1 MLELL
6 FLAFFG
12 TKSQNFLIQ
21 QNHSM
26 VLPKIEIVEPAKL
39 PSKKAQKIAPKL
51 LEDDALSIWA
61 LDIGSGKTL
70 FEKKSNRPQPIASL
84 TKLMTFLVIIQN
96 HALEEIVTISPKATR
111 TYGAQIDLYDHE
123 ELTVKTLLEASLI
136 PSANDAAKA
145 LAIFDA
151 GSEEAFVKKMNQYA
165 KKFELHSSQFFNST
179 GLDIYKGGKNCDQF
193 TGQNCEKNYSNIASA
208 RDLMKLTRI
217 LLRNDF
223 FRETI
228 QKKHFYGTSTDEKF
242 FHEKASTNQFLNDKN
257 FINSKGVKTG
267 YTHLAQQCFINLSE
281 DSSGNEILTVV
292 LGSSDRFGE
301 TKNLMLWI
309 LDSFVWR

>member
-12 TKSQNFLIQ
+12 TQSQDFLAQ
-21 QNHSM
+21 QTPPT

-51 LEDDALSIWA
+51 LEDEALSIWA

-70 FEKKSNRPQPIASL
+70 FEKKSNRAQPIASL
-84 TKLMTFLVIIQN
+84 TKLMTFLVIMQN
-96 HALEEIVTISPKATR
+96 HDLDEIVTISPKATR
-111 TYGAQIDLYDHE
+111 TYGAQIDLYDYE
-123 ELTVKTLLEASLI
+123 KLTVKTLLEASLI

-151 GSEEAFVKKMNQYA
+151 GTEDEFVEKMNQYA
-165 KKFELHSSQFFNST
+165 KKFELHSTQFFNAT
-179 GLDIYKGGKNCDQF
+179 GLDIYEGGENCNPF
-193 TGQNCEKNYSNIASA
+193 TGEDCEKTYGNLASA

-223 FRETI
+223 FRETVK
-228 QKKHFYGTSTDEKF
+228 KKHFYGTSTDEQF

-267 YTHLAQQCFINLSE
+267 YTLLAQQCFINLSE
-281 DSSGNEILTVV
+281 DSDGNEILTVV